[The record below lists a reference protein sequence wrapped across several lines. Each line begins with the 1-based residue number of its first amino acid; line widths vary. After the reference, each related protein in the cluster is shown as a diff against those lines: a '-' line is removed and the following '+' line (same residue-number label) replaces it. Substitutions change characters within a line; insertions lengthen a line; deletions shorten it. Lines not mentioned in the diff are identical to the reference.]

1 MARVTSAW
9 GAKQVG
15 VVLSSIGSALHR
27 APHERAAAWRV
38 AAALHR
44 HGAVPALLAVLSA
57 ARAAGDAAA
66 RAGAIY
72 CLAAVAHR
80 AGGRMLRASPPP
92 GASGTAS
99 NGPSGA
105 DAIETLLDLL
115 SRRVDEGAAA
125 EVEGDRLNA
134 LAALQCAA
142 ADPLTVRRVARRLE
156 VVQASWVRVRF
167 RVRVRVSRVTL
178 SLTLTRRCAA
188 PSQ

>member
-1 MARVTSAW
+1 M
-9 GAKQVG
+9 
-15 VVLSSIGSALHR
+15 
-27 APHERAAAWRV
+27 
-38 AAALHR
+38 
-44 HGAVPALLAVLSA
+44 LSA

-156 VVQASWVRVRF
+156 VVQASWVRVRVRVRF
-167 RVRVRVSRVTL
+167 RVRVRVRCRLRVRVRVRAGACS
-178 SLTLTRRCAA
+178 SLLINRMPR
-188 PSQ
+188 PSAW